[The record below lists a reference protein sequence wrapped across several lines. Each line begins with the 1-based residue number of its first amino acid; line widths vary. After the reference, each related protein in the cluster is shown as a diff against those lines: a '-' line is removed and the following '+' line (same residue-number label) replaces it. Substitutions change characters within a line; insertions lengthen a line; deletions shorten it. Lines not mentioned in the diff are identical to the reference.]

1 MRTQLELFVIC
12 TYAAALFV
20 LSLFSLN
27 RYVMISLFRRYR
39 RQPRPAPPDPVP
51 LPRVTV
57 QLPVFNELYV
67 AERLIHSACALDY
80 PRDRLQIQV
89 LDDST
94 DETLALTRR
103 LVRDYRAQGID
114 IEHLHRT
121 DRTGYKAGALAYGL
135 ARATGELIAVFD
147 ADFVIPRDF
156 LRRTVAYFDDP
167 RVGVV
172 QARWDYL
179 NEEYSL
185 LTRVT
190 ALGLSGQFVIEQPA
204 RDRGG
209 LFLTFNGTAGVLRAR
224 AIREAGGWQ
233 HDTLTEDLD
242 LSYRAQLAGW
252 RILYLPA
259 LPCPSELPP
268 DMHALKTQQYRWTK
282 GSQETARKLI
292 RPLWRAAIP
301 VWQKLQGSAH
311 LLGNSVYPFL
321 LLVGL
326 LNPIVMFIAHRDR
339 LRLSWPI
346 SAYFL
351 LSLGGTFSYYA
362 AAMKEIH
369 PDWRRRMVYF
379 PLFLSASIGLSVYN
393 AQAAIE
399 GMAGR
404 RTPFLRTPKYNLER
418 DGAAARAARR
428 RRYRSA
434 FTNSTIAELALGAY
448 TATAFLYAAWVGE
461 WGALP
466 FLLLFAVGYLLVGGY
481 SIAHLIGDGRARL
494 SVRRRAGTTR
504 AVPAVRSPQVA
515 RPLDLER
522 VSGPV
527 SRLLPLV
534 LMALLLHCGGDSDA
548 APAAAGRAQ
557 PESTTVDLLTPGSAG
572 LDSMSLV
579 AKDAHFAIAPPGPGV
594 PDGMVW
600 FLDSGP
606 TFDWRVRAQGLT
618 EGRAYRVELIVDGQP
633 FDVASARA
641 DTTGVLA
648 ASGRLLAFTNRV
660 CVGATNGAPI
670 ALGGQHDIGVVVKND
685 GAAPSGG
692 APAPGGNVG
701 GLTGSPNGD
710 AGPCS
715 GNGDGDFTARLSE
728 LETFRFTG
736 T

>member
-1 MRTQLELFVIC
+1 MRTQLELVVIG

-27 RYVMISLFRRYR
+27 RYVMISLFRRFR
-39 RQPRPAPPDPVP
+39 RLPRPGPPEPSQW
-51 LPRVTV
+51 PRVTV

-67 AERLIHSACALDY
+67 AERLIRSACALDY
-80 PRDRLQIQV
+80 PRALLQIQV

-94 DETLALTRR
+94 DETLALTQR
-103 LVRDYRAQGID
+103 LVRRYRARGIQ

-121 DRTGYKAGALAYGL
+121 NRTGYKAGALAYGL
-135 ARATGELIAVFD
+135 ERATGEFVAVFD

-156 LRRTVAYFDDP
+156 LRRTVPYFSDA

-209 LFLTFNGTAGVLRAR
+209 LFLTFNGTAGVLRAS
-224 AIREAGGWQ
+224 AIRDAGGWQ

-252 RILYLPA
+252 RIVYLPA
-259 LPCPSELPP
+259 MPCPSELPP

-292 RPLWRAAIP
+292 KPLWTAPIP

-311 LLGNSVYPFL
+311 LLGNAVYPFL

-326 LNPIVMFIAHRDR
+326 LNPVVMYIAHHDR
-339 LRLSWPI
+339 VRISWPI

-362 AAMKEIH
+362 AAVKEIH
-369 PDWRRRMVYF
+369 PDWRRRMAYF
-379 PLFLSASIGLSVYN
+379 PLFLAASIGLSVYN

-399 GMAGR
+399 GLIGR
-404 RTPFLRTPKYNLER
+404 RTPFLRTPKYNLT
-418 DGAAARAARR
+418 DARSRSTRR
-428 RRYRSA
+428 RRYRTA
-434 FTNSTIAELALGAY
+434 FTHSTVAELLLGTY
-448 TATAFLYAAWVGE
+448 TATAFLYAAFVGE

-481 SIAHLIGDGRARL
+481 SIAHL
-494 SVRRRAGTTR
+494 VGTRGPRPQAEADPAISGTV
-504 AVPAVRSPQVA
+504 VPAALDVRQVPQA
-515 RPLDLER
+515 M
-522 VSGPV
+522 

-534 LMALLLHCGGDSDA
+534 LMALLLHCGGDRDAVVESDG
-548 APAAAGRAQ
+548 APDSAAAAVLPPG
-557 PESTTVDLLTPGSAG
+557 TVGV
-572 LDSMSLV
+572 DSLPLV
-579 AKDAHFAIAPPGPGV
+579 EKNANYEILPAGPGV
-594 PDGMVW
+594 ARGMIW
-600 FLDSGP
+600 FRDTAS
-606 TFDWRVRAQGLT
+606 TFDWRIRASGLT
-618 EGRAYRVELIVDGQP
+618 GGRAYRVQLTVDGHA

-641 DTTGVLA
+641 DYDGVLSA
-648 ASGRLLAFTNRV
+648 AGRLFTFKDHV
-660 CVGATNGAPI
+660 CMGATSDAPVPIDGA
-670 ALGGQHDIGVVVKND
+670 HRIGIVIKDD
-685 GAAPSGG
+685 GAARSGG
-692 APAPGGNVG
+692 GDGGGV
-701 GLTGSPNGD
+701 TGARSGT
-710 AGPCS
+710 APCS
-715 GNGDGDFTARLSE
+715 GNGDGDFAARLSE
-728 LETFRFTG
+728 LRELQFTG